1 MGQRDPVVY
10 GDWTPVSSTESIQ
23 TNEPPAKLVVKKFND
38 GDPTEVLSET
48 LTSAQADVG
57 GNFRQVDHKYI
68 YNLEASSARQGRLQ
82 GLHPDRR
89 REPRAARGVHAP
101 LGQEPGGLGR
111 PGHRKLGAPGR
122 RPAET

>member
-68 YNLEASSARQGRLQ
+68 YNLEASLLGKGDFKVYIQI
-82 GLHPDRR
+82 D
-89 REPRAARGVHAP
+89 GVNLEQHGEFT
-101 LGQEPGGLGR
+101 LR
-111 PGHRKLGAPGR
+111 
-122 RPAET
+122 